1 MARYKDL
8 CSGLFWLIFAI
19 AMYKASFELK
29 VLTIGAAT
37 TSFVGSG
44 FMPRLVAVAIV
55 FFSLLIIYR
64 GLKTAFSKP
73 TSEICRH
80 DSLVAEYLPV
90 LVSVGLLAVYILL
103 LEKAG
108 FVAMT
113 IIYLFGQ
120 MMILATPEHRRPVLF
135 LILALSCALVIYYT
149 FREVFYLLLPESR
162 LF

>member
-29 VLTIGAAT
+29 VLTIGASS

-44 FMPRLVAVAIV
+44 FMPRLVAVAMV
-55 FFSLLIIYR
+55 FFSLLIIFR
-64 GLKTAFSKP
+64 GLKSAFAKP
-73 TSEICRH
+73 AEEKHRSCSIA
-80 DSLVAEYLPV
+80 VEYLPV
-90 LVSVGLLAVYILL
+90 LVSVGLLSFYIFL

-108 FVAMT
+108 FVAMSV
-113 IIYLFGQ
+113 IYLFGQ
-120 MMILATPEHRRPVLF
+120 MMILAAPEHRRPVFF
-135 LILALSCALVIYYT
+135 LIIALVCSFVIYYT